1 MASPPGGR
9 GVVKAT
15 MAEADPDCDDP
26 IVLRRARIAL
36 ACACEPG
43 EAGLADVIDSRG
55 PTWVVAALLSGSH
68 LRIPRAA
75 AIGARLAGLDLAA
88 HLARAQD
95 IGCRIVVPGDIE
107 WPGTFDDL
115 GPHRPLALWCWGA
128 ANVRLHALASVAMV
142 GARACT
148 RYGEMVSREW
158 SAVLAADKV
167 SIISGGAYGIDAAAH
182 RGALAVDGTTLC
194 VVAGG
199 VDEMYPRGHEGLFT
213 QIMERGAVISEA
225 PLGETVRRRRF
236 LTRNRLIA
244 ALAGATC
251 VVEAAQR
258 SGSSRTAAYAA
269 ELNRPVFAVPG
280 PVTSQTSAG
289 THRLIQD
296 RVATLASDV
305 EDLRQALQPIRV
317 DSPRPSDERRIPVE
331 LQEVLDALPI
341 DPHDGLSVE
350 ATALRCGLDTHRTDR
365 WLRIAQRDGHARCT
379 SQGLWHY
386 SADPGRA

>member
-1 MASPPGGR
+1 
-9 GVVKAT
+9 
-15 MAEADPDCDDP
+15 
-26 IVLRRARIAL
+26 
-36 ACACEPG
+36 
-43 EAGLADVIDSRG
+43 
-55 PTWVVAALLSGSH
+55 
-68 LRIPRAA
+68 
-75 AIGARLAGLDLAA
+75 
-88 HLARAQD
+88 
-95 IGCRIVVPGDIE
+95 
-107 WPGTFDDL
+107 
-115 GPHRPLALWCWGA
+115 
-128 ANVRLHALASVAMV
+128 
-142 GARACT
+142 
-148 RYGEMVSREW
+148 
-158 SAVLAADKV
+158 
-167 SIISGGAYGIDAAAH
+167 
-182 RGALAVDGTTLC
+182 
-194 VVAGG
+194 
-199 VDEMYPRGHEGLFT
+199 MYPRGHEGLFA

-305 EDLRQALQPIRV
+305 EDLRQALQPLRV
-317 DSPRPSDERRIPVE
+317 DSRCPSDERRIPVE
-331 LQEVLDALPI
+331 LQEVLDALPR

-350 ATALRCGLDTHRTDR
+350 ATALRCGLDIHRTDR
-365 WLRIAQRDGHARCT
+365 WLRVAQRDGHARCT